1 MLTAL
6 SRYIAPRLGLLD
18 SPDDAHKIHKRTV
31 ALGGWAIACAALPIF
46 ALVGTAEFWKLTL
59 GSLLALLTG
68 LLDDRFG
75 LSPKA
80 KLVGQLLCACVTV
93 LVAGW
98 GIQSVRIFGVELALG
113 WLTIPFTLFWISGAI
128 NAFNLIDGL
137 DGLATGSAAIIFGT
151 TAFIA
156 HQSNNTIICALAV
169 GFVGVL
175 LGFLF
180 FNWAPAKVFLG
191 DGGTHFI
198 GYWLAILSVQA
209 TQSHLSTTLS
219 DVPIFIPILLLGLPI
234 FDTAWA
240 ILRRVRQK
248 RSILQADRGHLHHR
262 IVALGL
268 SERVTVL
275 LLYGVVAALCAM
287 AVVVLYAQRF

>member
-1 MLTAL
+1 VLTAL

-156 HQSNNTIICALAV
+156 HQSLSA
-169 GFVGVL
+169 L
-175 LGFLF
+175 LGSY
-180 FNWAPAKVFLG
+180 WAFCSS
-191 DGGTHFI
+191 I
-198 GYWLAILSVQA
+198 GLRQKSFWA
-209 TQSHLSTTLS
+209 TAGRTLS
-219 DVPIFIPILLLGLPI
+219 ATGSRFSPC
-234 FDTAWA
+234 
-240 ILRRVRQK
+240 K
-248 RSILQADRGHLHHR
+248 RHSHISARHL
-262 IVALGL
+262 
-268 SERVTVL
+268 
-275 LLYGVVAALCAM
+275 AM
-287 AVVVLYAQRF
+287 CRFSFRSCY